1 MIEIFADNSYL
12 VAILRKS
19 DSLRARALELTAEL
33 LPHIRI
39 VTSDLVLVELL
50 NYFSEHGP
58 FARQR
63 AFEMLT
69 KLRSNPGYDILSVT
83 GVTFEKAARLYQRA
97 EDKSWS
103 FTDCSSFVIMRE
115 RGIRDALTYDH
126 HFQQA
131 GFRALM
137 REDG

>member
-1 MIEIFADNSYL
+1 MLEIFADTSYL
-12 VAILRKS
+12 VPLLRKS
-19 DSLRARALELTAEL
+19 DFLRARAFELAAEL
-33 LPHIRI
+33 LPHVRI
-39 VTSDLVLVELL
+39 VTTDLVLVELL
-50 NYFSEHGP
+50 NYFSEHGAL
-58 FARQR
+58 ARQR

-69 KLRSNPGYDILSVT
+69 KLRSDSGYDILSVT
-83 GVTFEKAARLYQRA
+83 GDVFDKAAKLYRRA